1 MNYLIST
8 HNKYH
13 SNKKRKNENDDINK
27 NNISLSLPSN
37 MMEIENNKNINSNN
51 DNKDNCFEKEKIYC
65 ETEKKTNIGKYN
77 NNYIYCQNDENIN
90 IFNTNKNAYFEN
102 CKNINFDNI
111 VNKIK
116 NMNDETFSHTFK
128 KPSKR
133 NYLDL
138 LSGYKNDENDK
149 ENNINKNNKSN
160 NTIINVNINN
170 NNYYYINNRKYN
182 ISTEEKFGI
191 NFSKQ
196 KTLKKY

>member
-8 HNKYH
+8 HDKYH
-13 SNKKRKNENDDINK
+13 SNKKRKNGIDDINN
-27 NNISLSLPSN
+27 NNISLSIPSN

-51 DNKDNCFEKEKIYC
+51 ENKDNCFERDKIYC

-77 NNYIYCQNDENIN
+77 INYINCQNDENIN
-90 IFNTNKNAYFEN
+90 IFNNDKSAYFDN

-111 VNKIK
+111 INKIK
-116 NMNDETFSHTFK
+116 NMNDEYFIHTFK

-138 LSGYKNDENDK
+138 SSGYKNDENYK
-149 ENNINKNNKSN
+149 ENDKNKNKKNN

-170 NNYYYINNRKYN
+170 NNYYYINNSKYN
-182 ISTEEKFGI
+182 ISAEEKFGI
-191 NFSKQ
+191 NFSKN
-196 KTLKKY
+196 KSLKKY